1 MKEEE
6 NLLKEKEENLLE
18 GKEENLLEGKEEK
31 EEKKEKEEKEEK
43 KEKKEIDNLKIND
56 EYIIEKEILDNNDK
70 NEKQPRCYRCTGD
83 IMVGLTYLGRI
94 ILTLYSFHGLFFV
107 YNIIFQYVILFAA
120 VLYDIKNMFLRII
133 MTFIYFIFF
142 YCW

>member
-1 MKEEE
+1 MGIGVCGLGPIP
-6 NLLKEKEENLLE
+6 NPH
-18 GKEENLLEGKEEK
+18 
-31 EEKKEKEEKEEK
+31 
-43 KEKKEIDNLKIND
+43 INFQSNF
-56 EYIIEKEILDNNDK
+56 EILNNIDI

-94 ILTLYSFHGLFFV
+94 ILTLHSFHGLFFV